1 MKDDDADPAGGNDPT
16 RMPDWPDLVQRYDRL
31 VRSICRRFA
40 LTEAESADVGQQC
53 WLKLWEHRDGVRDPR
68 ALAGWIRTTVRRD
81 CMATRTARWRETP
94 EELPAEASAGGWF
107 GPAGEPAV
115 RDPAL
120 TVVDDD
126 DRRRLHQAVA
136 TLPER
141 ERRLL
146 EALLDPNEPSYL
158 QISTLTGMP
167 VGSIGPV
174 RARALRRLR
183 TAMGAAPVG
192 SCEVGVAAVVSGRN
206 SVVRELHPA
215 LAH

>member
-1 MKDDDADPAGGNDPT
+1 MKDDEPDPAEGNDPT
-16 RMPDWPDLVQRYDRL
+16 RTPDWPVLVQRYDRL

-40 LTEAESADVGQQC
+40 LTEAESADVSQQC
-53 WLKLWEHRDGVRDPR
+53 WLKLWEHRAGVRDPR

-94 EELPAEASAGGWF
+94 EEVPAEVSAGGWF
-107 GPAGEPAV
+107 ASAWEPEVVCDPAV
-115 RDPAL
+115 
-120 TVVDDD
+120 TVVGDD
-126 DRRRLHQAVA
+126 DRRRLHRAVS
-136 TLPER
+136 TLPDR

-146 EALLDPNEPSYL
+146 QALLDPAEPSYL

-183 TAMGAAPVG
+183 TAMGVEEP
-192 SCEVGVAAVVSGRN
+192 RT
-206 SVVRELHPA
+206 VRELHPA
-215 LAH
+215 LAR